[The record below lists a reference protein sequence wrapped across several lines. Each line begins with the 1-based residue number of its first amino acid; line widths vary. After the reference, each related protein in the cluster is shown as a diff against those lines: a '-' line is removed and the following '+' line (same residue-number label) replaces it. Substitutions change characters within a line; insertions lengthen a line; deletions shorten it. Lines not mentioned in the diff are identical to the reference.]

1 MNTLHLL
8 NKSPFLSNTFD
19 TVLVFIHEHD
29 GILLTGDAVYAL
41 QPNTVFLMKMKQ
53 LPVTIYAL
61 NEDMTARAID
71 STLDNIKTV
80 DYSAFVRL
88 CTEYKKVVT
97 WS

>member
-8 NKSPFLSNTFD
+8 NKSPFLSNTF
-19 TVLVFIHEHD
+19 TNALTFVHKHD

-41 QPNTVFLMKMKQ
+41 QPNISFLMKIKQ
-53 LPVTIYAL
+53 LSATIYAL
-61 NEDMTARAID
+61 NEDISARAIQPVLHD
-71 STLDNIKTV
+71 IIAI
-80 DYSAFVRL
+80 DYSVFVRL

>member
-8 NKSPFLSNTFD
+8 NKSPFLGNTFD
-19 TVLVFIHEHD
+19 TVLAFIHEHD

-53 LPVTIYAL
+53 LPITIYAL